1 MNTIPNVNIIEKGK
15 HIPED
20 AKNKSNTINQSLI
33 IRFTLCN
40 WYLLEYVWI
49 MFTKGIKRDA
59 QLPILFIQ
67 SHGEKLIYYF
77 LRNYIQLLSHN
88 WKTGNEYDVQ
98 TWAFLVYDDTS
109 DRKKNISKKIE
120 HKTQQ
125 YPTIDIKPNNI
136 FLKIIA

>member
-33 IRFTLCN
+33 IRFTLRN

-49 MFTKGIKRDA
+49 MFTKGIKRGA

-67 SHGEKLIYYF
+67 SHGEKLSYYF

-88 WKTGNEYDVQ
+88 
-98 TWAFLVYDDTS
+98 
-109 DRKKNISKKIE
+109 
-120 HKTQQ
+120 
-125 YPTIDIKPNNI
+125 
-136 FLKIIA
+136 